1 MSRAFGKF
9 VMCEDCEA
17 PEPMRRT
24 LRQGAPFRVYI
35 QLFLILLVE
44 ADR

>member
-9 VMCEDCEA
+9 VMCEDWEA
-17 PEPMRRT
+17 PEP
-24 LRQGAPFRVYI
+24 LRLALHQGAPFRVYI
-35 QLFLILLVE
+35 QFFLILLVE